1 MSQTA
6 RDLLELLSM
15 PRNDDGKLGGLVE
28 LLLREYATNL
38 IAPGVANL
46 LGGA

>member
-1 MSQTA
+1 MSRTA

-28 LLLREYATNL
+28 ILLREYALNL
-38 IAPGVANL
+38 IAPGVACMR
-46 LGGA
+46 GGC

>member
-6 RDLLELLSM
+6 RDLIELRREIPNS
-15 PRNDDGKLGGLVE
+15 PE
-28 LLLREYATNL
+28 LRRLALNL
-38 IAPGVANL
+38 ISAGVASM